1 MSASSQDL
9 GVRTLARLSSVA
21 RAICARSASP
31 RSVVRLVSSW
41 SERFGI
47 SLAKCETPVG
57 RYEQVELKFEHA
69 KMLSE
74 KVSELPRAS
83 RRDALESRARGPV
96 AQKDRAAVS

>member
-1 MSASSQDL
+1 M
-9 GVRTLARLSSVA
+9 
-21 RAICARSASP
+21 
-31 RSVVRLVSSW
+31 
-41 SERFGI
+41 
-47 SLAKCETPVG
+47 G